1 MRRNGVAKL
10 GAAALAAALAG
21 CSVVGARS
29 AAEPAYEVVGR
40 VGGTVEIRRYGP
52 RAAAEAVADGGRDAA
67 FGRLFRYISGANRG
81 GAKIAMTAP
90 VATDEPERLAMTA
103 PVATQGMA
111 MRFFLPEGVTAATAP
126 APTDPTVRIVDL
138 PAQDMAVLRFSGL
151 RTDAAVAARTAEL
164 SAALDGS
171 GWAAAGPAEAWFY
184 DPPWTLPPFR
194 RNEIAAPVAPR

>member
-1 MRRNGVAKL
+1 MRRLGVA
-10 GAAALAAALAG
+10 AMAVVLAG

-29 AAEPAYEVVGR
+29 APEPAWEAAGR
-40 VGGTVEIRRYGP
+40 IGETVEIRRYAP
-52 RAAAEAVADGGRDAA
+52 RSAAEVSDAGGRDGA
-67 FGRLFRYISGANRG
+67 FGLLFRYISGANRG

-111 MRFFLPEGVTAATAP
+111 MRFFLPEGVTAETAP
-126 APTDPTVRIVDL
+126 VPTDPRVRIVEL

-151 RTDAAVAARTAEL
+151 RTDAAVAGRTAEL
-164 SAALDGS
+164 MAALEGS
-171 GWAAAGPAEAWFY
+171 PWRATGPAEAWFY

-194 RNEIAAPVAPR
+194 RNEIAAPVERR